1 MELREIEIL
10 IDKYFDAETSIAEEN
25 QLKMYF
31 SSHDV
36 APHLEQY
43 RSMFGYFAHEKN
55 QRFEKTIPL
64 KTKKQYVAWLSVA
77 ASVVILLGVFTFIDR
92 QPNNNDLGTFDDPEV
107 ALRET
112 QKALNLLS
120 QNVNKG
126 ASTIGYLEEYESS
139 RKTIFKK

>member
-1 MELREIEIL
+1 MELREIEL
-10 IDKYFDAETSIAEEN
+10 LLDKYFDAETSIAEEN

-31 SSHDV
+31 SSSNV

-43 RSMFGYFAHEKN
+43 RSMFGYFAQAGE

-64 KTKKQYVAWLSVA
+64 KTKKRYVGWLSVA
-77 ASVVILLGVFTFIDR
+77 ASVVIAFGVFTFINKEP
-92 QPNNNDLGTFDDPEV
+92 QEDLGTFDDPEI

-112 QKALNLLS
+112 QKALNMLS

-126 ASTIGYLEEYESS
+126 VNSINYLEEYENS